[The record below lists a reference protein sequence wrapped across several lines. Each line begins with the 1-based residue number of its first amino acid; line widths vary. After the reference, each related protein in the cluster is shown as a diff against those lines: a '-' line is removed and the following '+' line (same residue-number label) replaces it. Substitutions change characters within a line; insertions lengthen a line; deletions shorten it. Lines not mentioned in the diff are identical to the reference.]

1 MTNQRI
7 IDYLQRLKD
16 ICTATNMEDL
26 IGYIVGVTGDDLEEL
41 DSIIRDLKRNE

>member
-16 ICTATNMEDL
+16 ICTATNMEDPR
-26 IGYIVGVTGDDLEEL
+26 IVLRSNDLTTW
-41 DSIIRDLKRNE
+41 SSPYAYWHA